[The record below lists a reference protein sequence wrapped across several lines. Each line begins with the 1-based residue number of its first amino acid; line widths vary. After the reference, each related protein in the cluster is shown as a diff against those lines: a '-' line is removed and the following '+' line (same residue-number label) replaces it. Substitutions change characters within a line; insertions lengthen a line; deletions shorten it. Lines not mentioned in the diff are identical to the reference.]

1 MLSALIT
8 FAAAEAAKPDK
19 TAFYIA
25 GGALVLWALIIS
37 FIGVRGI
44 ETFPASK
51 GQARGVMAVSVLL
64 VAATMASAALTG

>member
-8 FAAAEAAKPDK
+8 FAAAEATKPDK

-25 GGALVLWALIIS
+25 GGALVLFALTIS
-37 FIGVRGI
+37 FIGITRI

-51 GQARGVMAVSVLL
+51 GQARGVMALAVIL
-64 VAATMASAALTG
+64 VAATMASAVLTG

>member
-1 MLSALIT
+1 VLSALIT